1 MRPLS
6 SFTVRNFST
15 KLDLTQG
22 IPQILTFYQT
32 RVFSNLT
39 PLCLGTKQKSYSR
52 RDCQTGFSPPP
63 YLFITFPL
71 PGS

>member
-39 PLCLGTKQKSYSR
+39 PLCLGTKQKS
-52 RDCQTGFSPPP
+52 
-63 YLFITFPL
+63 
-71 PGS
+71 